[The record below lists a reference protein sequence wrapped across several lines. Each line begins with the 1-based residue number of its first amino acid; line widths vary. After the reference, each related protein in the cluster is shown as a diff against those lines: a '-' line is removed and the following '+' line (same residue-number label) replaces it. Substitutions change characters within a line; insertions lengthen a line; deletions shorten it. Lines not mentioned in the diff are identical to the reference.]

1 MNSEIVRHKERMK
14 EEHCEIRLR
23 LVVHY
28 NESLYSRFTVFF
40 LFRIFLGSLYS
51 ESE

>member
-28 NESLYSRFTVFF
+28 NESLYSRFYSVFSF
-40 LFRIFLGSLYS
+40 SHFFGEFI
-51 ESE
+51 